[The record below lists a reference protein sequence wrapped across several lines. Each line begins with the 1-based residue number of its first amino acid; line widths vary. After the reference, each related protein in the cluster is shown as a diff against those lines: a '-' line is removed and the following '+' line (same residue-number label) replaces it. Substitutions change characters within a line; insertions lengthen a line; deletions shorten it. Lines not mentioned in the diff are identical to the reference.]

1 MGLSI
6 MAGIPLFSCLNWPGV
21 VFELVFSGG
30 ELFFRHK
37 GGGGHGQ
44 KSLNAAQDVAFLVF
58 LPVFATGK
66 NQPGAAL
73 EHL

>member
-21 VFELVFSGG
+21 VFELIFSGG
-30 ELFFRHK
+30 ELFFCHK
-37 GGGGHGQ
+37 GGGHGQ
-44 KSLNAAQDVAFLVF
+44 KSLNAARDVAFLVF

-66 NQPGAAL
+66 NQPSAAL
-73 EHL
+73 GHL